1 MKKLILF
8 LILLVQLFALK
19 PWFLCRNFIYHFS
32 MLDLNLQLIDAIHT
46 DYGPILVTR
55 IFHNKPV
62 FFILD
67 IYRRYLHFID
77 VQLLTVLLSLV
88 GIFGFI
94 SGLWYFLNTKKKEKV
109 LSILIL
115 WAFIFPLLEIIFDF
129 KLDFP
134 IKLGI
139 FWFPFVVIST
149 WGHWKFISSKKL
161 RSVVFIYLILMAL
174 SVGLLISYPND
185 AFLYCYKP

>member
-1 MKKLILF
+1 MDPSLLQEFFTINPFF
-8 LILLVQLFALK
+8 LV
-19 PWFLCRNFIYHFS
+19 
-32 MLDLNLQLIDAIHT
+32 
-46 DYGPILVTR
+46 
-55 IFHNKPV
+55 
-62 FFILD
+62 LD
-67 IYRRYLHFID
+67 IYRRYLNFID

-94 SGLWYFLNTKKKEKV
+94 LGLWYFLNTKKKEKV
-109 LSILIL
+109 LTILIL

-161 RSVVFIYLILMAL
+161 RSVVFIYLILIAL
-174 SVGLLISYPND
+174 SIGLLISYPND